1 MKTVIKAI
9 AAGLVGFA
17 AIGITAASADRGDRH
32 DDRRD
37 RNGVSFSIVI
47 SDQDGYYDNRRNRHY
62 DNRRYRNYDN
72 GYRSRGNRVVSR
84 RVLDTRF
91 RARIVVKEEIVHR
104 RRGARLICTVT
115 PRGPEA
121 DYVPYRRL
129 KRVARNHCSP
139 RARVK
144 IYA

>member
-1 MKTVIKAI
+1 MKTFIKAV

-17 AIGITAASADRGDRH
+17 AMGMTAASADRGDRH

-37 RNGVSFSIVI
+37 RSSVSFSVTVG
-47 SDQDGYYDNRRNRHY
+47 DGYYDNRR
-62 DNRRYRNYDN
+62 YRSYDN
-72 GYRSRGNRVVSR
+72 GYRHRGNRVVSR
-84 RVLDTRF
+84 KVLDTRF